1 MTAQAKPKRTSRE
14 RTRAY
19 RERLRAKGLKPV
31 TLWLPDVNDPEFIAQ
46 MRRECRLI
54 SESPH
59 EKEIMEWIDGVR
71 YWPPDE
77 PDMPDYSEDGP
88 KEG

>member
-1 MTAQAKPKRTSRE
+1 MTAAAPKKTSRD
-14 RTRAY
+14 

-31 TLWLPDVNDPEFIAQ
+31 TLWLPDVDDPEFIPQ

-77 PDMPDYSEDGP
+77 PHMPDYSESGP
-88 KEG
+88 KEE

>member
-1 MTAQAKPKRTSRE
+1 MGLSAKPKSSRE

-31 TLWLPDVNDPEFIAQ
+31 TLWLPDMNDPEVRAQ
-46 MRRECRLI
+46 IQRDCRLI
-54 SESPH
+54 SESP
-59 EKEIMEWIDGVR
+59 EEREIMEWLDGVR

-77 PDMPDYSEDGP
+77 PDMPDYGKDEPG
-88 KEG
+88 KT